1 MPHARER
8 VTSSLVNASGVE
20 LQPFGQRITV
30 LRAAYVGRRP
40 GVTQVYVLVGLLPSG
55 GGAVGPGALAQ
66 QRHETAGSQGVGTGA
81 PPRGLSAPR
90 SRRAPPAEGG
100 SRLGSRSRCRSP
112 APSRCL

>member
-8 VTSSLVNASGVE
+8 VTSSLVNAEGAE

-66 QRHETAGSQGVGTGA
+66 QRHETAGSQVVTQGA
-81 PPRGLSAPR
+81 LRRLHNAHQLLQIAAAYGDDETSPQGGGGAAP
-90 SRRAPPAEGG
+90 
-100 SRLGSRSRCRSP
+100 
-112 APSRCL
+112 